1 MTRRLILLGVVL
13 AALVGADVVARG
25 YVETT
30 VNTRA
35 KAEAP
40 PDTSISASIRG
51 FPFLPRLLLGS
62 EVKRAD
68 IHIQN
73 IKADVLAFAVVD
85 INLWGVHLDR
95 GRLMNDRKARI
106 TAIDHGTVTATVT
119 ADALGDALR
128 VPVKMADGVITV
140 RVLNQQVT
148 VTPKVTNGR
157 LTLTGA
163 LGRSFSLVIPSTD
176 FVPCVGEVSVE
187 EGRMRLSCEIHDV
200 PPALLDAVQ
209 NAS

>member
-1 MTRRLILLGVVL
+1 VTRRLILLGVVL